1 MFHPVRVAADKY
13 ILFTKDWAYV
23 LHPGEPRFR
32 LPGNVICFCFFKS
45 AWTSRPGQCSG
56 VGSVAAGAAM
66 AAPLF
71 KKWLSASCS
80 LPVTSVVSCAN
91 ACAITPVLVGAVSLD
106 YSGRVNWISDK

>member
-1 MFHPVRVAADKY
+1 MVDTV
-13 ILFTKDWAYV
+13 TV
-23 LHPGEPRFR
+23 L
-32 LPGNVICFCFFKS
+32 V
-45 AWTSRPGQCSG
+45 SG